1 MTAAIFG
8 LVGVVLGAAL
18 NVLLAEVAAW
28 RRERQAGRTA
38 ARLTLAE
45 LSGNHR
51 RIKSAVDKKAWDE
64 LATEGIKTDEWF
76 GHREL
81 FAEAL
86 EHDDWTLLA
95 NAYGRLQL
103 VGRWRDAEAKDE
115 QTAINLGQAVAMTL
129 VNSEAKEAYELLASI
144 SRR

>member
-28 RRERQAGRTA
+28 RRERKAARTA

-64 LATEGIKTDEWF
+64 LATEGIRTDEWF
-76 GHREL
+76 AHREL
-81 FAEAL
+81 FAQAL
-86 EHDDWTLLA
+86 EHDDWILVA

-103 VGRWRDAEAKDE
+103 VGQWRDAQAKDE
-115 QTAINLGQAVAMTL
+115 QAPIKLGQAMAMAL
-129 VNSEAKEAYELLASI
+129 VNSDAKEAYELLASI